1 MSHSNVI
8 VRRQTTSSLIALM
21 ASVLLILA
29 IPTMPYWASSGHIRW
44 VIELSCLIAIAQM
57 WNLLAGY
64 AGLVSVGQQAF
75 IGVGGYVLFVFANN
89 MGFNPFWTVPL
100 SAFAAAAVS
109 IPAYMLLRRLEGPYF
124 AIGTWVFA
132 EALRLLT
139 ANISYVNGGSGMSL
153 RAMAQYTPDQR
164 ALGLTILSS
173 LLLLLTV
180 GGSYVL
186 LRSRFGLA
194 LTAVRDEPVAA
205 ASQGVNVKRIRLMI
219 WIIAAAGTGM
229 AGALYYMA
237 QLRITPDAGFDPYW
251 SSICIF
257 AVMVGG
263 VGRLEGPI
271 IGALLYFFAT
281 RFFGQFGATYLVA
294 LGLLT
299 LVMALFSPGGIW
311 NLVSRLVNWPWFPVT
326 RILVNQSQG
335 VGEDQACRNGADR
348 QRGATVACNPTSATS
363 TSSG

>member
-1 MSHSNVI
+1 MSDSNVI
-8 VRRQTTSSLIALM
+8 LRRQTTSSVIAL
-21 ASVLLILA
+21 AVSVLILVA
-29 IPTMPYWASSGHIRW
+29 IPTMPYWASNGHIRW
-44 VIELSCLIAIAQM
+44 AIELSCLVAIAQM

-75 IGVGGYVLFVFANN
+75 IGVGGYTLFVLSNN
-89 MGFNPFWTVPL
+89 MGFNPFLTVPL
-100 SAFAAAAVS
+100 SAFAAAVVS
-109 IPAYMLLRRLEGPYF
+109 VPAYVLLRRLDGPYF

-153 RAMAQYTPDQR
+153 RVMAQYTADQR
-164 ALGLTILSS
+164 ALGLTIMSS
-173 LLLLLTV
+173 LLLLFTV
-180 GGSYVL
+180 GGSYAL

-194 LTAVRDEPVAA
+194 VVAIRDEPVAA
-205 ASQGVNVKRIRLMI
+205 ASQGVNVKRIRLTI
-219 WIIAAAGTGM
+219 WMLAAAGTGM
-229 AGALYYMA
+229 AGALYYTA

-257 AVMVGG
+257 SVMVGG

-281 RFFGQFGATYLVA
+281 RFFGQYGATYLVA

-299 LVMALFSPGGIW
+299 LLMALFSPGGLW
-311 NLVSRLVNWPWFPVT
+311 SQLSKLGNWPWFPVT
-326 RILVNQSQG
+326 RTVVNPLRRADEVISAG
-335 VGEDQACRNGADR
+335 RADR
-348 QRGATVACNPTSATS
+348 LVSRH
-363 TSSG
+363 SSGG